1 MLFNSYLF
9 IFLFLPFTYLIYYK
23 SITRKITSKKNILI
37 FLITCS
43 FLFYS
48 YWELNRIFILFLSL
62 LVNYFFG
69 KAIIRI
75 KNNKKKL
82 LILGIFFNLSVLIYY
97 KYKNFFII
105 SFTKLI
111 NVNPE
116 IDQIILPLAI
126 SFFTFQQISYLVEI
140 YKNKIKNPNLL
151 HYLFFITFFPHLI
164 AGPMVLY
171 NQISN
176 QLKNNKIL
184 KLKFNNINFALCIFF
199 IGLFKKTVLG
209 EEFGYWANIGYN
221 KSVDNLT
228 LIESWQTSL
237 AYSLQ
242 IYFDFSAYSDMAYG
256 LALLFNIRYIQNF
269 NSPYKATNIQ
279 DFWRRWHISLYIF
292 FKRYIY
298 LPLGG
303 NKRGQLRTVFNI
315 FLTFLL
321 CGLWHGASWMFIMW
335 GAIHALGL
343 IFYRF
348 FLLTKIRINNIF
360 SCFITFN
367 FVNFSWIFFRSENFE
382 DAKKIITG
390 MIGLNEIGTLD
401 FFIYRFIDE
410 NSTNNRIKFF
420 QNIEG
425 GYSSILTILVGLFV
439 IFFTKNSFQICQK
452 NKEKKIAF
460 YILMGFV
467 IFCGIS
473 FINKSSQFIYFNF

>member
-1 MLFNSYLF
+1 L
-9 IFLFLPFTYLIYYK
+9 
-23 SITRKITSKKNILI
+23 ITRKIASKKNILI

-62 LVNYFFG
+62 LINYFFG

-75 KNNKKKL
+75 KNNKKKI
-82 LILGIFFNLSVLIYY
+82 LIIGIFFNLGVLIYY
-97 KYKNFFII
+97 KYKNFFITNF
-105 SFTKLI
+105 SKLI
-111 NVNPE
+111 FINIE
-116 IDQIILPLAI
+116 INQAILPLAI

-140 YKNKIKNPNLL
+140 YKNKIQKQNFL
-151 HYLFFITFFPHLI
+151 HYLFFVTFFPHLI

-171 NQISN
+171 NQISK

-184 KLKFNNINFALCIFF
+184 KIKFDNINFAICIFF

-209 EEFGYWANIGYN
+209 EQFGYWANLGYN
-221 KSVDNLT
+221 KSIDNLT

-237 AYSLQ
+237 SYSLQ

-256 LALLFNIRYIQNF
+256 LALLFNIKYIQNF
-269 NSPYKATNIQ
+269 NSPYKAKNIQ
-279 DFWRRWHISLYIF
+279 DFWRQWHISLYIF

-303 NKRGQLRTVFNI
+303 NKKGQLRTIFNI

-321 CGLWHGASWMFIMW
+321 CGLWHGASWMFIIW
-335 GAIHALGL
+335 GLIHALGL

-348 FLLTKIRINNIF
+348 FILTKIRVHYVI

-367 FVNFSWIFFRSENFE
+367 FINFSWIFFRAENFE

-390 MIGLNEIGTLD
+390 MIGLNKSGIID
-401 FFIYRFIDE
+401 YFIYILINK
-410 NSTNNRIKFF
+410 NSLNNRMEFF

-425 GYSSILTILVGLFV
+425 GYSSILTILVGLFLV
-439 IFFTKNSFQICQK
+439 FFNKNSFQICQETK
-452 NKEKKIAF
+452 GKKTAF

-467 IFCGIS
+467 IFFGIS